1 LRFGNYLYY
10 DFLSDLCD
18 LCGELLQFKEHLMS
32 RFLMVDI
39 GAGTMDVLWYDT
51 QSDLHYKAVV
61 KSPVR
66 YLAEQAAELSGDLVI
81 TGSEMGGG
89 PITQTLKQRAKEAE
103 VVMSLSAAATLHHNP
118 ETVRSW
124 GINIVEDEKAE
135 YLRGDKKYSSLVL
148 ADFDPGRLRQI
159 VEGFGVPFAF
169 DAVAICAQDHG
180 VPPAGVSHLDF
191 RHNMFKT
198 RLEENPYPHA
208 LLYKSDDVPVV
219 MNRLRSIAL
228 SAAAIAT
235 EEIYVMDSG
244 MAAILGGSMDIL
256 ARDRDRI
263 VILDVATSHTV
274 GAAMIAD
281 EIAGF
286 FEYHTQDITLE
297 HLEDLIVDLCDG
309 KLEHRRVLAEGG
321 HGAYLR
327 KAIDF
332 QAVDVTIATG
342 PKRRLVEPSKLQIT
356 FGAPWGDN
364 MMTGT
369 VGLLEALRRRKRL
382 EPINYL

>member
-1 LRFGNYLYY
+1 
-10 DFLSDLCD
+10 
-18 LCGELLQFKEHLMS
+18 MS
-32 RFLMVDI
+32 RFLLVDI

-51 QSDLHYKAVV
+51 QTDLHFKAVV

-66 YLAEQAAELSGDLVI
+66 YLAEQAAELPGDLVI
-81 TGSEMGGG
+81 TGPEMGGG
-89 PITQTLKQRAKEAE
+89 PITQILKQRAKEAE

-135 YLRGDKKYSSLVL
+135 NLRGDKKYSSLVL
-148 ADFDPGRLRQI
+148 ADLDPGRLRQI
-159 VEGFGVPFAF
+159 VEGFGVPFSF

-297 HLEDLIVDLCDG
+297 RLEDLIVDLCDG

-327 KAIDF
+327 RAIDF

-342 PKRRLVEPSKLQIT
+342 PKRRLVEPSKLKIT

-369 VGLLEALRRRKRL
+369 VGLLEALRRRKGL
-382 EPINYL
+382 EPIDYL

>member
-1 LRFGNYLYY
+1 
-10 DFLSDLCD
+10 
-18 LCGELLQFKEHLMS
+18 MS

-51 QSDLHYKAVV
+51 QTDLHYKAVV

-66 YLAEQAAELSGDLVI
+66 YLAEQAAELPGDLVI
-81 TGSEMGGG
+81 TGPEMGGG
-89 PITQTLKQRAKEAE
+89 PITQILKQRAEEAD
-103 VVMSLSAAATLHHNP
+103 VVMSVSAAATLHHNP

-124 GINIVEDEKAE
+124 RINIVEDEKAE

-148 ADFDPGRLRQI
+148 ADFDPGRLGQI
-159 VEGFGVPFAF
+159 VEGFGVPFSF

-191 RHNMFKT
+191 RHNMFKAQ
-198 RLEENPYPHA
+198 LEENPYPHA

-297 HLEDLIVDLCDG
+297 RLEELIVDLCDG

-369 VGLLEALRRRKRL
+369 VGLLEALRRRKGL
-382 EPINYL
+382 EPIDYL

>member
-1 LRFGNYLYY
+1 
-10 DFLSDLCD
+10 
-18 LCGELLQFKEHLMS
+18 MS

-51 QSDLHYKAVV
+51 QTGLHYKAVV

-66 YLAEQAAELSGDLVI
+66 YLAEKAAELPGNLVI

-89 PITQTLKQRAKEAE
+89 PITQILKQRAKEAE
-103 VVMSLSAAATLHHNP
+103 VIMSASAAATLHHNP

-124 GINIVEDEKAE
+124 GIGIVEDEYAAV
-135 YLRGDKKYSSLVL
+135 LGGDKKYSSLAL
-148 ADFDPGRLRQI
+148 ADFDPSRLWQI
-159 VEGFGVPFAF
+159 VEGFGVPFSF

-191 RHNMFKT
+191 RHNLFKEH
-198 RLEENPYPHA
+198 LQENPRPHV
-208 LLYKSDDVPVV
+208 LLYQSDEVPAV

-228 SAAAIAT
+228 SAGAIST
-235 EEIYVMDSG
+235 DEIYVMDSG
-244 MAAILGGSMDIL
+244 MAAILGGSMDLL

-274 GAAMIAD
+274 GAAMMGD
-281 EIAGF
+281 EIGGF
-286 FEYHTQDITLE
+286 FEYHTHDITLE
-297 HLEDLIVDLCDG
+297 RLEELIVKLCDG
-309 KLEHRRVLAEGG
+309 KLAHHQVLAEGG

-327 KAIDF
+327 KA
-332 QAVDVTIATG
+332 VDYQSIEVIIATG
-342 PKRRLVEPSKLQIT
+342 PKRRLVALSKFQIS

-369 VGLLEALRRRKRL
+369 VGLLEALRRRKGL
-382 EPINYL
+382 EPIDYI

>member
-1 LRFGNYLYY
+1 
-10 DFLSDLCD
+10 
-18 LCGELLQFKEHLMS
+18 MS

-51 QSDLHYKAVV
+51 QTDLHYKAVV

-66 YLAEQAAELSGDLVI
+66 YLAEKAAELPGNLVM

-89 PITQTLKQRAKEAE
+89 PITHILKQRAKEAE
-103 VVMSLSAAATLHHNP
+103 VVMSVSAAATLHHNP

-124 GINIVEDEKAE
+124 GINIVEDEKAGT
-135 YLRGDKKYSSLVL
+135 LGGDKKYSSLAL
-148 ADFDPGRLRQI
+148 ADLDPGRLRQI
-159 VEGFGVPFAF
+159 VESFGVPFSF

-180 VPPAGVSHLDF
+180 VPPAGVSHLDL
-191 RHNMFKT
+191 RHNLFKAH
-198 RLEENPYPHA
+198 LDENPQPHV
-208 LLYKSDDVPVV
+208 LLYKSDEVPIM
-219 MNRLRSIAL
+219 MNRLRSIAISAGAL
-228 SAAAIAT
+228 ST

-256 ARDRDRI
+256 ARKRDRI

-274 GAAMIAD
+274 GAAMLGD

-286 FEYHTQDITLE
+286 FEYHTQDTTLE
-297 HLEDLIVDLCDG
+297 RLEDLIVALCDG
-309 KLEHRRVLAEGG
+309 NLAHHRVLAEGG

-327 KAIDF
+327 KALDYQRVEAI
-332 QAVDVTIATG
+332 IATG
-342 PKRRLVEPSKLQIT
+342 PKRRLVAPSKLQIS

-369 VGLLEALRRRKRL
+369 VGLLEALRRRKGL
-382 EPINYL
+382 EPIDYL

>member
-1 LRFGNYLYY
+1 
-10 DFLSDLCD
+10 
-18 LCGELLQFKEHLMS
+18 MS

-51 QSDLHYKAVV
+51 QTDLHYKAVV

-66 YLAEQAAELSGDLVI
+66 YLAERAAKLPGNLVV

-89 PITQTLKQRAKEAE
+89 PITQILKQRAKEAE
-103 VVMSLSAAATLHHNP
+103 VVMSVSAAATLNHNP
-118 ETVRSW
+118 ERVAAW
-124 GINIVEDEKAE
+124 GISIVEDKKAE
-135 YLRGDKKYSSLVL
+135 ALCADKKYSSLVL
-148 ADFDPGRLRQI
+148 ADFDPGRLRSI

-180 VPPAGVSHLDF
+180 MPPAGVSHLDF
-191 RHNMFKT
+191 RHNLFKEH
-198 RLEENPYPHA
+198 LKAKAQPHV
-208 LLYKSDDVPVV
+208 LLYKSDEVPAM
-219 MNRLRSIAL
+219 MNRLRSIAI
-228 SAAAIAT
+228 SAGAIST
-235 EEIYVMDSG
+235 EETYVMDSG
-244 MAAILGGSMDIL
+244 MAAILGGSMDLL

-274 GAAMIAD
+274 GAAMMGV

-297 HLEDLIVDLCDG
+297 RLEDLIVALCDG
-309 KLEHRRVLAEGG
+309 KLEHREVLAEGG

-327 KAIDF
+327 KA
-332 QAVDVTIATG
+332 VDYSSVEVIIATG
-342 PKRRLVEPSKLQIT
+342 PKRRLVEPSKFQIS

-369 VGLLEALRRRKRL
+369 VGLLEALRRRKGL
-382 EPINYL
+382 GPIEYL